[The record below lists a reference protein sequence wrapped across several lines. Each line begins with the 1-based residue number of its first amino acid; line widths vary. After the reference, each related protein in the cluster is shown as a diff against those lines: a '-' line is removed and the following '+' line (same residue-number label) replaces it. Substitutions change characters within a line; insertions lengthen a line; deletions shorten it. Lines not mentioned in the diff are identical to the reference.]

1 MFRRIP
7 RTWAAA
13 IACAAALAGL
23 VLPLTPVSAS
33 ATPVSASAAPAAN
46 LSTYLYDNF
55 NGLCLD
61 GREGTGGVTLQT
73 CGSDGTH
80 EVWLKVVTPGYWELQ
95 NEFNGLC
102 LDGREGTGAV
112 TLQKCGTDGTHED
125 WFHVNVGG
133 SFITSTFEDLFNAEC
148 LDGREAPIG
157 VTVAVCGS
165 DGTHQWWTDDGVSL
179 ELRQY
184 LVTQSGREI
193 GRRPV
198 GDEVGEG

>member
-46 LSTYLYDNF
+46 LSTYLYDN
-55 NGLCLD
+55 
-61 GREGTGGVTLQT
+61 
-73 CGSDGTH
+73 
-80 EVWLKVVTPGYWELQ
+80 
-95 NEFNGLC
+95 FNGLC